1 MTEKSKLNQ
10 DLQDE
15 RQRIPFNVEAFT
27 NWYYGGEANVKDKR
41 YLEKLIINDPELK
54 LDIDMSYMSHKEKY
68 EEAVR
73 RATIALKL
81 FKKLQQDGFGGA
93 DFVGK
98 ILLPFSSI
106 LKQGSPIS
114 LQFSMFLPA
123 LIKLGTPEQQA
134 KWVPKAMNLSII
146 GTYAQTEMG
155 HGTFIRGLET
165 ISTYDPQ
172 TKEFVIH
179 SPTITAYKWWPG
191 GLGHTVNYAIVF
203 AQLYSLGKHHGLHP
217 FIVQLREDETHKP
230 KRGITIGEI
239 GNKVGFN
246 TVNNGFLGFDNVR
259 IPLDQMLMKNAKILE
274 NGEFVKNQSS
284 VLNYG
289 TMTHVRVGIVRD
301 MGTLLSKA
309 VTIAMRYSIVRRQSP
324 IDPKLPEPK
333 IIDHV
338 TQQMKILPAIAKVFA
353 IKFAA
358 ENLMRMYLTVTSD
371 IERGDLERLPELH
384 ALSCCLKAVSST
396 EAVHAVEVCRLAC
409 GGHGFLTSAGFHDI
423 YTNCTAAQTYEGE
436 NTVMLLQTARYLIK
450 AWSQALS
457 GKTLPPTVKYLQNY
471 KPSSGRSAWDSSVRG
486 ILIALQSTTAGKIA
500 LAHKHIEAR
509 KKTYSPEEAANQT
522 GVELL
527 RVAEL
532 HCQSFLLQS
541 TIEMVEKSNVPPQI
555 AEVLRDI
562 LELYAVDLA
571 IRFLGDL
578 LQFVNITSTD
588 VEQLQ
593 QRMETALKTVRKSAL
608 GIVDGF
614 DIPDFVLSS
623 TLGAYD
629 GNVYEGLLEAAKKSP
644 LNQEDVNQSFDL
656 YLKPFIKS
664 NL

>member
-1 MTEKSKLNQ
+1 MTEKPKLNQ

-15 RQRIPFNVEAFT
+15 RQIIPFNVEAFT

-41 YLEKLIINDPELK
+41 YLEKLIFNDPELK

-73 RATIALKL
+73 RATIELKL

-93 DFVGK
+93 DLVEK

-134 KWVPKAMNLSII
+134 KWVPKTINLSII

-165 ISTYDPQ
+165 TSTYDPQ
-172 TKEFVIH
+172 TKEFVIN

-191 GLGHTVNYAIVF
+191 GLGHTANYAIVI

-230 KRGITIGEI
+230 RPGITIGEI

-259 IPLDQMLMKNAKILE
+259 VPLDQMLMKNAKILDD
-274 NGEFVKNQSS
+274 GEFVKNQSS
-284 VLNYG
+284 VLNYVP
-289 TMTHVRVGIVRD
+289 MTHVRVGIVRD
-301 MGTLLSKA
+301 MGTFLSKA

-338 TQQMKILPAIAKVFA
+338 TQQMKILPAISKVFA
-353 IKFAA
+353 IKFSA
-358 ENLMRMYLTVTSD
+358 ENLMQMYLTVTAD

-384 ALSCCLKAVSST
+384 ALSCCLKAVTST
-396 EAVHAVEVCRLAC
+396 EATKAVEVCRLAC

-423 YTNCTAAQTYEGE
+423 YTNCTAPQTYEGE

-457 GKTLPPTVKYLQNY
+457 GKTLPPTVSYLQNY
-471 KPSSGRSAWDSSVRG
+471 KRSSGRSGWDSSVRG
-486 ILIALQSTTAGKIA
+486 SDKV
-500 LAHKHIEAR
+500 
-509 KKTYSPEEAANQT
+509 QT
-522 GVELL
+522 
-527 RVAEL
+527 
-532 HCQSFLLQS
+532 
-541 TIEMVEKSNVPPQI
+541 
-555 AEVLRDI
+555 
-562 LELYAVDLA
+562 ELY
-571 IRFLGDL
+571 R
-578 LQFVNITSTD
+578 STC
-588 VEQLQ
+588 
-593 QRMETALKTVRKSAL
+593 
-608 GIVDGF
+608 F
-614 DIPDFVLSS
+614 
-623 TLGAYD
+623 
-629 GNVYEGLLEAAKKSP
+629 
-644 LNQEDVNQSFDL
+644 
-656 YLKPFIKS
+656 
-664 NL
+664 

>member
-1 MTEKSKLNQ
+1 MASTAILPDCS
-10 DLQDE
+10 
-15 RQRIPFNVEAFT
+15 
-27 NWYYGGEANVKDKR
+27 
-41 YLEKLIINDPELK
+41 LI
-54 LDIDMSYMSHKEKY
+54 
-68 EEAVR
+68 A
-73 RATIALKL
+73 
-81 FKKLQQDGFGGA
+81 
-93 DFVGK
+93 
-98 ILLPFSSI
+98 
-106 LKQGSPIS
+106 
-114 LQFSMFLPA
+114 
-123 LIKLGTPEQQA
+123 
-134 KWVPKAMNLSII
+134 
-146 GTYAQTEMG
+146 EMG

-165 ISTYDPQ
+165 TSTYDPK

-179 SPTITAYKWWPG
+179 SPTITAYKVNNEQMSEAKFIFYLFPKWWPG

-217 FIVQLREDETHKP
+217 FIVQLREEETHKP
-230 KRGITIGEI
+230 RKGITIGEI

-259 IPLDQMLMKNAKILE
+259 IPLNQMLMKNAKILE
-274 NGEFVKNQSS
+274 TGEFVKNKSS

-309 VTIAMRYSIVRRQSP
+309 VTIAMRYSIVRHQSP
-324 IDPKLPEPK
+324 IDPNQPEPK
-333 IIDHV
+333 VIEHV
-338 TQQMKILPAIAKVFA
+338 TQQMKIFPLIAKVFA

-358 ENLMRMYLTVTSD
+358 DNLMRMYLKVTSE

-384 ALSCCLKAVSST
+384 ALSCCLKAVSSN
-396 EAVHAVEVCRLAC
+396 EAVQSVEICRLAC
-409 GGHGFLTSAGFHDI
+409 GGHGFLQSSGFHDI

-436 NTVMLLQTARYLIK
+436 NTVMLLQTARYLMK
-450 AWSQALS
+450 AWSQALG
-457 GKTLPPTVKYLQNY
+457 GKKLPPTVQYLQDH
-471 KPSSGRSAWDSSVRG
+471 KQRSGRNDWDSSING
-486 ILIALQSTTAGKIA
+486 ILLALQKTTAEKIA
-500 LAHKHIEAR
+500 LAYKHLEER
-509 KKTYSPEEAANQT
+509 KKIHSAEEAANQT

-541 TIEMVEKSNVPPQI
+541 TIEMVEKSKAKVSPQI
-555 AEVLRDI
+555 GEVLQCI

-578 LQFVNITSTD
+578 LQFINITSVD
-588 VEQLQ
+588 VEKLQ
-593 QRMETALKTVRKSAL
+593 QRMEFALKSLRTNAL

-629 GNVYEGLLEAAKKSP
+629 GNVYERLLEAAKKSP
-644 LNQEDVNQSFDL
+644 LNQEDVNKSFHL
-656 YLKPFIKS
+656 YLKPFVKS